1 MRRARIALRTERARD
16 VKDETEGFHWR
27 FEQHRFVFPEDAL
40 HGTLMFAGRLLL
52 TVDEVAAILAV
63 RYARAPLATASMD
76 ALEFYAPIRV
86 GDMLTLRGALTRVGT
101 RSMEVEIQ
109 VLAEVPFTGDIRHT
123 CTAYLT
129 FVKLRGTGGRFRRST
144 RQPRSSSGSGGGGQA
159 PGGARGARAR
169 AQGEPRGRAR
179 LVTGSQ
185 RAYRLAACETGDA
198 FPRGAERGETMSGHS
213 KWSQIKRKKAK
224 TDQARG
230 KVFSKLVREI
240 TTAARTGGDPKM
252 NMRLKTAIE
261 EAKAV
266 NMPADTLKRA
276 IQKGTGELPG
286 ETYEEITYEGYGP
299 GGVAVMVKVLTDN
312 KNRTAPEIR
321 HAFTKFSGNLGE
333 VGSVGWMF
341 DRKGIIQVEA
351 TRVDEDELL
360 GLALDAGAADLRRAD
375 AMFEITATPQDLDV
389 VRRALEGRGVPIQSA
404 EVTYVPQS
412 TVRLEGKDAQQVL
425 RLVEGL
431 EELDDVQHVYAN
443 FDIPDEVLEAQGA
456 A

>member
-1 MRRARIALRTERARD
+1 
-16 VKDETEGFHWR
+16 
-27 FEQHRFVFPEDAL
+27 
-40 HGTLMFAGRLLL
+40 
-52 TVDEVAAILAV
+52 
-63 RYARAPLATASMD
+63 
-76 ALEFYAPIRV
+76 
-86 GDMLTLRGALTRVGT
+86 
-101 RSMEVEIQ
+101 
-109 VLAEVPFTGDIRHT
+109 
-123 CTAYLT
+123 
-129 FVKLRGTGGRFRRST
+129 
-144 RQPRSSSGSGGGGQA
+144 
-159 PGGARGARAR
+159 
-169 AQGEPRGRAR
+169 
-179 LVTGSQ
+179 
-185 RAYRLAACETGDA
+185 
-198 FPRGAERGETMSGHS
+198 MSGHS

-240 TTAARTGGDPKM
+240 TTAARLGGDPKM

-286 ETYEEITYEGYGP
+286 ETYEEIMYEGYGP
-299 GGVAVMVKVLTDN
+299 GGVAVMIKVLTDN

-321 HAFTKFSGNLGE
+321 HTFTKFSGNLGE

-341 DRKGIIQVEA
+341 ERKGIIQIEA
-351 TRVDEDELL
+351 ARVDEDELL
-360 GLALDAGAADLRRAD
+360 GLALDAGAADMRRAD
-375 AMFEITATPQDLDV
+375 SVFEVTAAPQDLEN
-389 VRRALEGRGVPIQSA
+389 VRRTLEGRGVPIQSA

-412 TVRLEGKDAQQVL
+412 TIRLEGKDAQQVL

>member
-1 MRRARIALRTERARD
+1 
-16 VKDETEGFHWR
+16 
-27 FEQHRFVFPEDAL
+27 
-40 HGTLMFAGRLLL
+40 
-52 TVDEVAAILAV
+52 
-63 RYARAPLATASMD
+63 
-76 ALEFYAPIRV
+76 
-86 GDMLTLRGALTRVGT
+86 
-101 RSMEVEIQ
+101 
-109 VLAEVPFTGDIRHT
+109 
-123 CTAYLT
+123 
-129 FVKLRGTGGRFRRST
+129 
-144 RQPRSSSGSGGGGQA
+144 
-159 PGGARGARAR
+159 
-169 AQGEPRGRAR
+169 
-179 LVTGSQ
+179 
-185 RAYRLAACETGDA
+185 
-198 FPRGAERGETMSGHS
+198 MSGHS

-240 TTAARTGGDPKM
+240 TTAARFGGDPKM

-321 HAFTKFSGNLGE
+321 HTFTKFSGNLGE

-351 TRVDEDELL
+351 ARVDEDELL

-375 AMFEITATPQDLDV
+375 SIFEITATPQDLEE
-389 VRRALEGRGVPIQSA
+389 VRRTLEGRGVPIQSA

-412 TVRLEGKDAQQVL
+412 TIRLEGKDAQQVL

-431 EELDDVQHVYAN
+431 EELDDVQQVYAN

>member
-1 MRRARIALRTERARD
+1 
-16 VKDETEGFHWR
+16 
-27 FEQHRFVFPEDAL
+27 
-40 HGTLMFAGRLLL
+40 
-52 TVDEVAAILAV
+52 
-63 RYARAPLATASMD
+63 
-76 ALEFYAPIRV
+76 
-86 GDMLTLRGALTRVGT
+86 
-101 RSMEVEIQ
+101 
-109 VLAEVPFTGDIRHT
+109 
-123 CTAYLT
+123 
-129 FVKLRGTGGRFRRST
+129 
-144 RQPRSSSGSGGGGQA
+144 
-159 PGGARGARAR
+159 
-169 AQGEPRGRAR
+169 
-179 LVTGSQ
+179 
-185 RAYRLAACETGDA
+185 
-198 FPRGAERGETMSGHS
+198 MSGHS

-286 ETYEEITYEGYGP
+286 ETYDEITYEGYGP

-321 HAFTKFSGNLGE
+321 HTFTKFSGNLGE

-341 DRKGIIQVEA
+341 DRKGIIQVDA
-351 TRVDEDELL
+351 GRVDEDELL
-360 GLALDAGAADLRRAD
+360 GVALDAGAADLRRAD
-375 AMFEITATPQDLDV
+375 PVFEITTAPQDLEDV
-389 VRRALEGRGVPIQSA
+389 KRSLEGRGVPIQSA

-412 TVRLEGKDAQQVL
+412 TIRLEGKDAQQVL

>member
-1 MRRARIALRTERARD
+1 
-16 VKDETEGFHWR
+16 
-27 FEQHRFVFPEDAL
+27 
-40 HGTLMFAGRLLL
+40 
-52 TVDEVAAILAV
+52 
-63 RYARAPLATASMD
+63 
-76 ALEFYAPIRV
+76 
-86 GDMLTLRGALTRVGT
+86 
-101 RSMEVEIQ
+101 
-109 VLAEVPFTGDIRHT
+109 
-123 CTAYLT
+123 
-129 FVKLRGTGGRFRRST
+129 
-144 RQPRSSSGSGGGGQA
+144 
-159 PGGARGARAR
+159 
-169 AQGEPRGRAR
+169 
-179 LVTGSQ
+179 
-185 RAYRLAACETGDA
+185 
-198 FPRGAERGETMSGHS
+198 MSGHS

-321 HAFTKFSGNLGE
+321 HTFAKFSGNLGE

-351 TRVDEDELL
+351 ARVDEDELL
-360 GLALDAGAADLRRAD
+360 GVALDSGAADMRRAD
-375 AMFEITATPQDLDV
+375 AVFEITATPHDLEE
-389 VRRALEGRGVPIQSA
+389 VRRSLEGRGVPIQSA

-412 TVRLEGKDAQQVL
+412 TIRLEGKDAQQVL

>member
-1 MRRARIALRTERARD
+1 
-16 VKDETEGFHWR
+16 
-27 FEQHRFVFPEDAL
+27 
-40 HGTLMFAGRLLL
+40 
-52 TVDEVAAILAV
+52 
-63 RYARAPLATASMD
+63 
-76 ALEFYAPIRV
+76 
-86 GDMLTLRGALTRVGT
+86 
-101 RSMEVEIQ
+101 
-109 VLAEVPFTGDIRHT
+109 
-123 CTAYLT
+123 
-129 FVKLRGTGGRFRRST
+129 
-144 RQPRSSSGSGGGGQA
+144 
-159 PGGARGARAR
+159 
-169 AQGEPRGRAR
+169 
-179 LVTGSQ
+179 
-185 RAYRLAACETGDA
+185 
-198 FPRGAERGETMSGHS
+198 MSGHS

-286 ETYEEITYEGYGP
+286 ETYDEITYEGYGP

-321 HAFTKFSGNLGE
+321 HTFTKFSGNLGE

-351 TRVDEDELL
+351 ARVDEDELL

-375 AMFEITATPQDLDV
+375 SVFEITATPHDLEE

>member
-1 MRRARIALRTERARD
+1 
-16 VKDETEGFHWR
+16 
-27 FEQHRFVFPEDAL
+27 
-40 HGTLMFAGRLLL
+40 
-52 TVDEVAAILAV
+52 
-63 RYARAPLATASMD
+63 
-76 ALEFYAPIRV
+76 
-86 GDMLTLRGALTRVGT
+86 
-101 RSMEVEIQ
+101 
-109 VLAEVPFTGDIRHT
+109 
-123 CTAYLT
+123 
-129 FVKLRGTGGRFRRST
+129 
-144 RQPRSSSGSGGGGQA
+144 
-159 PGGARGARAR
+159 
-169 AQGEPRGRAR
+169 
-179 LVTGSQ
+179 
-185 RAYRLAACETGDA
+185 
-198 FPRGAERGETMSGHS
+198 MSGHS

-240 TTAARTGGDPKM
+240 TTAARLGGDPKM

-321 HAFTKFSGNLGE
+321 HTFAKFGGNLGE

-341 DRKGIIQVEA
+341 ERKGIIQVDA
-351 TRVDEDELL
+351 ARVDEDELL
-360 GLALDAGAADLRRAD
+360 GLALDAGAADMRRAD
-375 AMFEITATPQDLDV
+375 AVFEITAVPADLEE

-412 TVRLEGKDAQQVL
+412 TIRLEGRDAQQVL

-431 EELDDVQHVYAN
+431 EELEDVQQVYAN

>member
-1 MRRARIALRTERARD
+1 
-16 VKDETEGFHWR
+16 
-27 FEQHRFVFPEDAL
+27 
-40 HGTLMFAGRLLL
+40 
-52 TVDEVAAILAV
+52 
-63 RYARAPLATASMD
+63 
-76 ALEFYAPIRV
+76 
-86 GDMLTLRGALTRVGT
+86 
-101 RSMEVEIQ
+101 
-109 VLAEVPFTGDIRHT
+109 
-123 CTAYLT
+123 
-129 FVKLRGTGGRFRRST
+129 
-144 RQPRSSSGSGGGGQA
+144 
-159 PGGARGARAR
+159 
-169 AQGEPRGRAR
+169 
-179 LVTGSQ
+179 
-185 RAYRLAACETGDA
+185 
-198 FPRGAERGETMSGHS
+198 MSGHS

-240 TTAARTGGDPKM
+240 TTAARLGGDPKM

-321 HAFTKFSGNLGE
+321 HTFTKFGGNLGE

-341 DRKGIIQVEA
+341 ERKGIIQVEA
-351 TRVDEDELL
+351 ARVDEDELL
-360 GLALDAGAADLRRAD
+360 GLALDAGAADLRRVD
-375 AMFEITATPQDLDV
+375 PVFEITATPQDLEG
-389 VRRALEGRGVPIQSA
+389 VRRSLEGRGVPIQSA

-412 TVRLEGKDAQQVL
+412 TIRLDGKDAQQVL

-443 FDIPDEVLEAQGA
+443 FDIPDEVLEAQGVA
-456 A
+456 

>member
-1 MRRARIALRTERARD
+1 
-16 VKDETEGFHWR
+16 
-27 FEQHRFVFPEDAL
+27 
-40 HGTLMFAGRLLL
+40 
-52 TVDEVAAILAV
+52 
-63 RYARAPLATASMD
+63 
-76 ALEFYAPIRV
+76 
-86 GDMLTLRGALTRVGT
+86 
-101 RSMEVEIQ
+101 
-109 VLAEVPFTGDIRHT
+109 
-123 CTAYLT
+123 
-129 FVKLRGTGGRFRRST
+129 
-144 RQPRSSSGSGGGGQA
+144 
-159 PGGARGARAR
+159 
-169 AQGEPRGRAR
+169 
-179 LVTGSQ
+179 
-185 RAYRLAACETGDA
+185 
-198 FPRGAERGETMSGHS
+198 MSGHS

-240 TTAARTGGDPKM
+240 TTAARLGGDPKM

-286 ETYEEITYEGYGP
+286 ETYEEIMYEGYGP
-299 GGVAVMVKVLTDN
+299 GGVAVMIKVLTDN

-321 HAFTKFSGNLGE
+321 HTFTKFSGNLGE

-341 DRKGIIQVEA
+341 ERKGIIQVEA
-351 TRVDEDELL
+351 ARVDEDELL
-360 GLALDAGAADLRRAD
+360 GLALDAGAADKRRAD
-375 AMFEITATPQDLDV
+375 SVFEVTAAPQDLEN
-389 VRRALEGRGVPIQSA
+389 VRRTLEGRGVPIQSA

-412 TVRLEGKDAQQVL
+412 TIRLEGKDAQQVL

-431 EELDDVQHVYAN
+431 EELDDVQDVYAN

>member
-1 MRRARIALRTERARD
+1 
-16 VKDETEGFHWR
+16 
-27 FEQHRFVFPEDAL
+27 
-40 HGTLMFAGRLLL
+40 
-52 TVDEVAAILAV
+52 
-63 RYARAPLATASMD
+63 
-76 ALEFYAPIRV
+76 
-86 GDMLTLRGALTRVGT
+86 
-101 RSMEVEIQ
+101 
-109 VLAEVPFTGDIRHT
+109 
-123 CTAYLT
+123 
-129 FVKLRGTGGRFRRST
+129 
-144 RQPRSSSGSGGGGQA
+144 
-159 PGGARGARAR
+159 
-169 AQGEPRGRAR
+169 
-179 LVTGSQ
+179 
-185 RAYRLAACETGDA
+185 
-198 FPRGAERGETMSGHS
+198 MSGHS

-286 ETYEEITYEGYGP
+286 ETYDEITYEGYGP
-299 GGVAVMVKVLTDN
+299 GGVAVMVRTLTDN

-321 HAFTKFSGNLGE
+321 HTFTKFSGNLGE

-341 DRKGIIQVEA
+341 DRKGIIQVDA
-351 TRVDEDELL
+351 GRVDEDELL
-360 GLALDAGAADLRRAD
+360 GVALDAGAADLRRAD
-375 AMFEITATPQDLDV
+375 AVFEITTTPQDLENV
-389 VRRALEGRGVPIQSA
+389 KRTLEGRGVPIQSA

-412 TVRLEGKDAQQVL
+412 TIRLEGKDAQQVL

-431 EELDDVQHVYAN
+431 EELDDVQNVYAN

>member
-1 MRRARIALRTERARD
+1 
-16 VKDETEGFHWR
+16 
-27 FEQHRFVFPEDAL
+27 
-40 HGTLMFAGRLLL
+40 
-52 TVDEVAAILAV
+52 
-63 RYARAPLATASMD
+63 
-76 ALEFYAPIRV
+76 
-86 GDMLTLRGALTRVGT
+86 
-101 RSMEVEIQ
+101 
-109 VLAEVPFTGDIRHT
+109 
-123 CTAYLT
+123 
-129 FVKLRGTGGRFRRST
+129 
-144 RQPRSSSGSGGGGQA
+144 
-159 PGGARGARAR
+159 
-169 AQGEPRGRAR
+169 
-179 LVTGSQ
+179 
-185 RAYRLAACETGDA
+185 
-198 FPRGAERGETMSGHS
+198 MSGHS

-286 ETYEEITYEGYGP
+286 ETYDEITYEGYGP
-299 GGVAVMVKVLTDN
+299 GGVAVMVKTLTDN

-321 HAFTKFSGNLGE
+321 HTFTKFSGNLGE

-341 DRKGIIQVEA
+341 DRKGIIQVD
-351 TRVDEDELL
+351 TGRVDEDELL
-360 GLALDAGAADLRRAD
+360 GVALDAGAADLRRAD
-375 AMFEITATPQDLDV
+375 PVFEITTAPQDLEDV
-389 VRRALEGRGVPIQSA
+389 KRALEGRGVPIQSA

-412 TVRLEGKDAQQVL
+412 TIRLEGKDAQQVL

>member
-1 MRRARIALRTERARD
+1 
-16 VKDETEGFHWR
+16 
-27 FEQHRFVFPEDAL
+27 
-40 HGTLMFAGRLLL
+40 
-52 TVDEVAAILAV
+52 
-63 RYARAPLATASMD
+63 
-76 ALEFYAPIRV
+76 
-86 GDMLTLRGALTRVGT
+86 
-101 RSMEVEIQ
+101 
-109 VLAEVPFTGDIRHT
+109 
-123 CTAYLT
+123 
-129 FVKLRGTGGRFRRST
+129 
-144 RQPRSSSGSGGGGQA
+144 
-159 PGGARGARAR
+159 
-169 AQGEPRGRAR
+169 
-179 LVTGSQ
+179 
-185 RAYRLAACETGDA
+185 
-198 FPRGAERGETMSGHS
+198 MSGHS

-240 TTAARTGGDPKM
+240 TTAARAGGDPKL
-252 NMRLKTAIE
+252 NNRLKTAIE

-321 HAFTKFSGNLGE
+321 HAFAKLGGNLGE

-341 DRKGIIQVEA
+341 ERKGLIQVETA
-351 TRVDEDELL
+351 RVDEDELFA
-360 GLALDAGAADLRRAD
+360 LALDAGASDLKRID
-375 AMFEITATPQDLDV
+375 PYFEISAAPQDLEG
-389 VRRALEGRGVPIQSA
+389 VRRTLEGRGVPIQSA

-443 FDIPDEVLEAQGA
+443 FDIPDEVLEAQGVA
-456 A
+456 

>member
-1 MRRARIALRTERARD
+1 
-16 VKDETEGFHWR
+16 
-27 FEQHRFVFPEDAL
+27 
-40 HGTLMFAGRLLL
+40 
-52 TVDEVAAILAV
+52 
-63 RYARAPLATASMD
+63 
-76 ALEFYAPIRV
+76 
-86 GDMLTLRGALTRVGT
+86 
-101 RSMEVEIQ
+101 
-109 VLAEVPFTGDIRHT
+109 
-123 CTAYLT
+123 
-129 FVKLRGTGGRFRRST
+129 
-144 RQPRSSSGSGGGGQA
+144 
-159 PGGARGARAR
+159 
-169 AQGEPRGRAR
+169 
-179 LVTGSQ
+179 
-185 RAYRLAACETGDA
+185 
-198 FPRGAERGETMSGHS
+198 MSGHS

-240 TTAARTGGDPKM
+240 TTAARFGGDPKM

-321 HAFTKFSGNLGE
+321 HTFTKFSGNLGE

-341 DRKGIIQVEA
+341 ERKGIIQVDA
-351 TRVDEDELL
+351 ARVDEDELL
-360 GLALDAGAADLRRAD
+360 GLALDAGAADMRRAD
-375 AMFEITATPQDLDV
+375 AIFEITAAPPDLEG
-389 VRRALEGRGVPIQSA
+389 VRRSLEGHGVPIQSA

-412 TVRLEGKDAQQVL
+412 MIRLEGKDAQQVL

>member
-1 MRRARIALRTERARD
+1 
-16 VKDETEGFHWR
+16 
-27 FEQHRFVFPEDAL
+27 
-40 HGTLMFAGRLLL
+40 
-52 TVDEVAAILAV
+52 
-63 RYARAPLATASMD
+63 
-76 ALEFYAPIRV
+76 
-86 GDMLTLRGALTRVGT
+86 
-101 RSMEVEIQ
+101 
-109 VLAEVPFTGDIRHT
+109 
-123 CTAYLT
+123 
-129 FVKLRGTGGRFRRST
+129 
-144 RQPRSSSGSGGGGQA
+144 
-159 PGGARGARAR
+159 
-169 AQGEPRGRAR
+169 
-179 LVTGSQ
+179 
-185 RAYRLAACETGDA
+185 
-198 FPRGAERGETMSGHS
+198 MSGHS

-286 ETYEEITYEGYGP
+286 ETYEEIMYEGYGP
-299 GGVAVMVKVLTDN
+299 GGVAVMIKVLTDN

-321 HAFTKFSGNLGE
+321 HTFTKFSGNLGE

-341 DRKGIIQVEA
+341 ERKGIIQVEA
-351 TRVDEDELL
+351 ARVDEDELL
-360 GLALDAGAADLRRAD
+360 GLALDAGAADMRRAD
-375 AMFEITATPQDLDV
+375 SVFEVTAAPQDLEN
-389 VRRALEGRGVPIQSA
+389 VRRTLEGRGVPIQSA

-412 TVRLEGKDAQQVL
+412 TIRLEGKDAQQVL

>member
-1 MRRARIALRTERARD
+1 
-16 VKDETEGFHWR
+16 
-27 FEQHRFVFPEDAL
+27 
-40 HGTLMFAGRLLL
+40 
-52 TVDEVAAILAV
+52 
-63 RYARAPLATASMD
+63 
-76 ALEFYAPIRV
+76 
-86 GDMLTLRGALTRVGT
+86 
-101 RSMEVEIQ
+101 
-109 VLAEVPFTGDIRHT
+109 
-123 CTAYLT
+123 
-129 FVKLRGTGGRFRRST
+129 
-144 RQPRSSSGSGGGGQA
+144 
-159 PGGARGARAR
+159 
-169 AQGEPRGRAR
+169 
-179 LVTGSQ
+179 
-185 RAYRLAACETGDA
+185 
-198 FPRGAERGETMSGHS
+198 MSGHS

-321 HAFTKFSGNLGE
+321 HTFTKFSGNLGE

-341 DRKGIIQVEA
+341 ERKGIIHIEA
-351 TRVDEDELL
+351 ARVDEDELL
-360 GLALDAGAADLRRAD
+360 GLALDAGAADMRRAD
-375 AMFEITATPQDLDV
+375 SVFEVTAAPQDLEN
-389 VRRALEGRGVPIQSA
+389 VRRTLEGRGVPIQSA

-412 TVRLEGKDAQQVL
+412 TIRLEGKDAQQVL

-431 EELDDVQHVYAN
+431 EELDDVQQVYAN